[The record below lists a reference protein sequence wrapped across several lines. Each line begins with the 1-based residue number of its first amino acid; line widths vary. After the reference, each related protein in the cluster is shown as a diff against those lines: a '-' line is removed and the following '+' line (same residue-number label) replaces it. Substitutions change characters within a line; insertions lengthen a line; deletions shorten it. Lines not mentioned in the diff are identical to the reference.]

1 MRSAKVFFL
10 LFVVFPSHY
19 KVAQAVQPKAG
30 SERIAFVGSL
40 KGNWDIFLV
49 DEDGHNL
56 VQLTNTSYDE
66 NEPRWS
72 ADRKKIV
79 YSASDGKLHV
89 IDVET
94 GQSHQVPVED
104 DGGKKTSPSFSPD
117 GKKIVYV
124 HFKPE
129 RADDTELAIFDFE
142 RNTNRKFIDQ
152 YGPLFFPSW
161 SPNDKY
167 IVYTT
172 GHCSMDCGRIIQ
184 ELWIA
189 ITKGNYARQVL
200 MTNSHCLQPVWSS
213 DSKKIAFAS
222 DKSGNFDIWS
232 LSLEN
237 WGLKQLTNDPNL
249 DTSPAWSPDGR
260 RIAFVSTRTGKTMIW
275 IMDLETG
282 KLNMLP
288 PFKDKNVECRDVA
301 W

>member
-1 MRSAKVFFL
+1 MRFAKVFL
-10 LFVVFPSHY
+10 LLSIVLAFNCEPAIA
-19 KVAQAVQPKAG
+19 AQPRVGTEK
-30 SERIAFVGSL
+30 IAFVASL

-49 DEDGHNL
+49 DQSGHNL
-56 VQLTNTSYDE
+56 VQLTDTPYDE

-72 ADRKKIV
+72 ADRKNLV

-94 GQSHQVPVED
+94 GQSHQVLVED
-104 DGGKKTSPSFSPD
+104 DSGKKTSPSFSPD

-129 RADDTELAIFDFE
+129 RADDTELAIFDLD
-142 RNTNRKFIDQ
+142 RNTNRKFSDQ

-161 SPNDKY
+161 SPNGKY

-189 ITKGNYARQVL
+189 STKGNYARQVL

-222 DKSGNFDIWS
+222 DKSGNFDIWL
-232 LSLEN
+232 LSLDN
-237 WGLKQLTNDPNL
+237 WGLKQLTKDPHL
-249 DTSPAWSPDGR
+249 DTSPAWSPDRR
-260 RIAFVSTRTGKTMIW
+260 RIAFVSTRTGKNMIW
-275 IMDLETG
+275 IMDLERG
-282 KLNMLP
+282 KLKMLS
-288 PFKDKNVECRDVA
+288 PFKDKNIECRDVA